1 MTTHTDDA
9 VVTAPAAT
17 AALLAAPTAPQSV
30 AAVTEAAA
38 AKATDAVIAKVQA
51 GDFDLD
57 EARDALTEKEFN
69 AYVASLDGGDD
80 INSDTLRAIAN
91 KLTKNMYKDAAKSK
105 AETQA
110 MAKALKRLEDEVT
123 RLNKERDDDR
133 SAASKAAESNSNDA
147 VYTRLSEQ
155 CTKVGVDLEAAL
167 GDAKTMEMLRNE
179 SRNEDSPFTFLQE
192 ITAYNAKGKFA
203 DAARVVGEAVK
214 RAGGEVK
221 PVVVSP
227 SDSEASVVKHVE
239 KTYEDELA
247 AIHKSFSHSSKTF
260 EDLSSRQQSLD
271 ALRKKHGR

>member
-1 MTTHTDDA
+1 L
-9 VVTAPAAT
+9 AT
-17 AALLAAPTAPQSV
+17 PTAPQSV
-30 AAVTEAAA
+30 AAVTEAA

-80 INSDTLRAIAN
+80 INSDTLRAIAH

-110 MAKALKRLEDEVT
+110 LSKSLKRLEDEIT
-123 RLNKERDDDR
+123 RLNKERDEER
-133 SAASKAAESNSNDA
+133 AAASKAAESNSNDV
-147 VYTRLSEQ
+147 VYTRLSEH
-155 CTKVGVDLEAAL
+155 CAKAGVDLEAAL
-167 GDAKTMEMLRNE
+167 GDAKTMETLRNE
-179 SRNEDSPFTFLQE
+179 SRSDDSPFTFLQE

-227 SDSEASVVKHVE
+227 SESEASVVKHVE

-260 EDLSSRQQSLD
+260 DDLSSRQQSLD